1 MCLSNNAVFFF
12 ASLHSQPHRLRSHG
26 YCVCVVVTWIGAMS
40 PAGNT
45 SSHTIRV
52 QFPLSLFSP
61 IVPVFKCRKNRYPLI
76 NSKAVKIL
84 SSPKRSRVLVKKCWT
99 SHCLHGTKKKVE
111 PSGRKSWCQ
120 ASCNEKCPTPAPH
133 QSREIIQCKWHVSL
147 KIMDMLWA
155 LYIHTGW
162 WTLLIIICYGDDIT
176 Y

>member
-1 MCLSNNAVFFF
+1 MFLIFYSIPFYFIQYVCLSNNAVFFF

-52 QFPLSLFSP
+52 QFPLLLFSP

-99 SHCLHGTKKKVE
+99 SHCLHGTKKRSSLQVESLGVKHRVTKNVPLLRRIKVE
-111 PSGRKSWCQ
+111 RLY
-120 ASCNEKCPTPAPH
+120 N
-133 QSREIIQCKWHVSL
+133 VN
-147 KIMDMLWA
+147 DMFP
-155 LYIHTGW
+155 
-162 WTLLIIICYGDDIT
+162 
-176 Y
+176 